1 MSSQDRLS
9 DKNVRNVQNLLLL
22 FYFMIRPTDSEEY
35 TTIRLSYPEHYNK
48 KCPICKSDVRFQYA
62 NGGKLVYCL
71 DGTIYQII
79 NLYTCTNT
87 ECSFSKK
94 PFNPTIRFDYGGRSW
109 GSDVLRYIA
118 NLFLLAKMTPSDIHD
133 LLKLEYPSF
142 EISIDS
148 ICRMT
153 DDILLLK
160 AHSIDNCTFDIISKQ
175 GMILLGVDGQN
186 PGGNGPS
193 LWLFMD
199 LLSGRVLSTQL
210 FTSLNHNSLNE
221 YIQNLLAKYNVPLVG
236 WVSDKQGLLVKCHDT
251 YYPEVPMQYCQF
263 HFLSHLWNHL
273 ECYDSNIFM
282 PLKTTISNLY
292 IRTSSQKV
300 YYEGKGKIEVKEA
313 FKDMNDEFQDMIS
326 VRNKKFKTLRGV
338 WLYETLSN
346 YLEGLIETVNSM
358 NPNLRGTIQMR
369 GCYDAIHEVHSR
381 LYPIYQN
388 TVQLLKWFE
397 SIRSSLSNAKIS
409 VDTQETICISTLDE
423 IFNHLVKEDPY
434 FNVGDCRSFLPNKNS
449 PYNEVLG
456 EYLRLWKSYSHGLF
470 QYAHF
475 PKPVRTNGDLERTF
489 SRQKTRL
496 IARAGKGNVSH
507 MIATRG
513 EAYIR
518 IHSCKLDE
526 LMRDIILDFEED
538 LLQDLR
544 RELDGRIKDQT
555 KKWRTMS
562 RTYHSYQKAAIYFDE
577 DFKIKKTKMEVR

>member
-1 MSSQDRLS
+1 
-9 DKNVRNVQNLLLL
+9 
-22 FYFMIRPTDSEEY
+22 MIRPTDSEEY

-48 KCPICKSDVRFQYA
+48 KCPICESDVRFQYA

-160 AHSIDNCTFDIISKQ
+160 AHSIDNYTFDIISKQ

-221 YIQNLLAKYNVPLVG
+221 YIQNLLANNVPLVG

-251 YYPEVPMQYCQF
+251 FIGVLCNIVISFPFSP
-263 HFLSHLWNHL
+263 L
-273 ECYDSNIFM
+273 E
-282 PLKTTISNLY
+282 
-292 IRTSSQKV
+292 SSR
-300 YYEGKGKIEVKEA
+300 
-313 FKDMNDEFQDMIS
+313 M
-326 VRNKKFKTLRGV
+326 L
-338 WLYETLSN
+338 
-346 YLEGLIETVNSM
+346 
-358 NPNLRGTIQMR
+358 
-369 GCYDAIHEVHSR
+369 
-381 LYPIYQN
+381 
-388 TVQLLKWFE
+388 
-397 SIRSSLSNAKIS
+397 
-409 VDTQETICISTLDE
+409 
-423 IFNHLVKEDPY
+423 
-434 FNVGDCRSFLPNKNS
+434 
-449 PYNEVLG
+449 
-456 EYLRLWKSYSHGLF
+456 
-470 QYAHF
+470 
-475 PKPVRTNGDLERTF
+475 
-489 SRQKTRL
+489 
-496 IARAGKGNVSH
+496 
-507 MIATRG
+507 
-513 EAYIR
+513 
-518 IHSCKLDE
+518 
-526 LMRDIILDFEED
+526 
-538 LLQDLR
+538 
-544 RELDGRIKDQT
+544 
-555 KKWRTMS
+555 
-562 RTYHSYQKAAIYFDE
+562 
-577 DFKIKKTKMEVR
+577 